1 MHSYYANVFLQE
13 LPPTTTTSRGHYPV
27 TWLDSKEQLQEE
39 KEKYRTRHFY
49 VFFVLFL
56 FCYYFMMMICY
67 DFWSGLWVFLYYK
80 L

>member
-1 MHSYYANVFLQE
+1 MHSYYANAFLQE

-49 VFFVLFL
+49 VFFCFVFVLLL
-56 FCYYFMMMICY
+56 FY
-67 DFWSGLWVFLYYK
+67 DDDLL
-80 L
+80 